1 MKISRL
7 GKRMVFFVGV
17 SAFVFILAGVAIY
30 RSIDA
35 LYFAFGVI
43 LTSSLNVLKVYMLE
57 RTARKTLDI
66 EDQKE
71 GKNFVRFQYLIR
83 YFLTAAVLLGVGLV
97 TLYADPPFINIFGAV
112 AGIFTLQVSVII
124 VRSMKIEDE

>member
-1 MKISRL
+1 MSRL

-17 SAFVFILAGVAIY
+17 SALVFILAGVVYY

-35 LYFAFGVI
+35 LFFAFGVI
-43 LTSSLNVLKVYMLE
+43 LTSALNVLKVYMLE
-57 RTARKTLDI
+57 NTARKTLDI

-83 YFLTAAVLLGVGLV
+83 YFLTAAVLLGVGLIHM
-97 TLYADPPFINIFGAV
+97 YADPPFINIWGAV
-112 AGIFTLQVSVII
+112 FGIFTLQISVII
-124 VRSMKIEDE
+124 VRSMKIADE